1 MLNGVLTARVGGNV
15 AYRVTSQIEIERGV
29 QTQDRAERGAREGSR
44 ARVTKENERGGEGF
58 VLPLLATP
66 PTYWSRRKD
75 ARKNKGPL
83 IIGGKILFLPMEN
96 KTTVVYTKYL
106 H

>member
-29 QTQDRAERGAREGSR
+29 QTQDRAGRGAREGSR

-58 VLPLLATP
+58 CSSLACHATDVLVEEEG
-66 PTYWSRRKD
+66 R
-75 ARKNKGPL
+75 
-83 IIGGKILFLPMEN
+83 
-96 KTTVVYTKYL
+96 
-106 H
+106 